1 MQQSKIFKVPDLW
14 RLIAENS
21 FDAVLM
27 VDTDQRI
34 IYWNSQAVRITGF
47 TADEV
52 LGQNCLVGVRCTNC
66 LRRCGLFTRG
76 EVCERT
82 LPLITKSGREIT
94 VVKNA
99 QLVRDAKGKV
109 VGGIEIFH
117 RLRRARTRP
126 GATEEENRIRDA
138 LAANKY
144 SREKTART
152 LGVSRAT
159 LWRKMKKY
167 GL

>member
-1 MQQSKIFKVPDLW
+1 MKQSRILEVPDLW
-14 RLIAENS
+14 KLIAENS
-21 FDAVLM
+21 FDAVVI

-34 IYWNSQAVRITGF
+34 VYWNSQAVRITGF
-47 TADEV
+47 SAREV
-52 LGQNCLVGVRCTNC
+52 LGQNCLVGVRCPNC

-99 QLVRDAKGKV
+99 QTIKDGKGRV
-109 VGGIEIFH
+109 IGGIEIFH

-126 GATEEENRIRDA
+126 GASEEENRIRDA
-138 LAANKY
+138 LVANRY
-144 SREKTART
+144 SRSRTART
-152 LGVSRAT
+152 LGMSRAT

-167 GL
+167 NL

>member
-1 MQQSKIFKVPDLW
+1 MQRHRIPEVPDLW

-21 FDAVLM
+21 FDAVVI

-34 IYWNSQAVRITGF
+34 VYWNSQAVRITGF
-47 TADEV
+47 TAREV
-52 LGQNCLVGVRCTNC
+52 IGRNCLVGVRCPDC
-66 LRRCGLFTRG
+66 LRKCGLFTTG

-99 QLVRDAKGKV
+99 QLIKDGKDRV
-109 VGGIEIFH
+109 IGGIEIFH
-117 RLRRARTRP
+117 RLRRVRTRP
-126 GATEEENRIRDA
+126 GASEEENRIRDA
-138 LAANKY
+138 LAANRY
-144 SREKTART
+144 GRAKTART
-152 LGVSRAT
+152 LGMSRAT

-167 GL
+167 GI